1 MSDVNEKNHGTL
13 TGDNHAALWSGRFTE
28 GPDAAAVEFETSIRV
43 DERMALDDIH
53 GSIAHAQ
60 MLGEQKIISKSE
72 SSEIVKGLKSIEKD
86 LIYGSLAHYHEQNG
100 DLCPDPDISFRIDQ
114 TAKTIEVLDYT
125 DYFGFQ
131 NVYTDDGKKVY
142 PTRKK
147 SLNNFLGQWLTNL
160 KKQGFKNQ

>member
-86 LIYGSLAHYHEQNG
+86 LISGELKIDYSAEDIHSFVEAVLTDRMVSLEKNFIQDVAEMTR
-100 DLCPDPDISFRIDQ
+100 LRW
-114 TAKTIEVLDYT
+114 T
-125 DYFGFQ
+125 
-131 NVYTDDGKKVY
+131 NV
-142 PTRKK
+142 
-147 SLNNFLGQWLTNL
+147 FICAA
-160 KKQGFKNQ
+160 

>member
-86 LIYGSLAHYHEQNG
+86 LIS
-100 DLCPDPDISFRIDQ
+100 R
-114 TAKTIEVLDYT
+114 
-125 DYFGFQ
+125 
-131 NVYTDDGKKVY
+131 
-142 PTRKK
+142 
-147 SLNNFLGQWLTNL
+147 LTNAVC
-160 KKQGFKNQ
+160 KNGFNK

>member
-1 MSDVNEKNHGTL
+1 MIRICVLKVDSAVEMVPDSKLSEKKKTGSL

-86 LIYGSLAHYHEQNG
+86 LISGELK
-100 DLCPDPDISFRIDQ
+100 IDYS
-114 TAKTIEVLDYT
+114 A
-125 DYFGFQ
+125 
-131 NVYTDDGKKVY
+131 
-142 PTRKK
+142 
-147 SLNNFLGQWLTNL
+147 
-160 KKQGFKNQ
+160 